1 MTICGPFMVI
11 HVDNISQSDTTRLNR
26 YCFDHES
33 LESLEFIHRFRLYVA
48 CRMEHQ
54 R

>member
-11 HVDNISQSDTTRLNR
+11 HVDNILQHDSTRLKR
-26 YCFDHES
+26 YCFDLES
-33 LESLEFIHRFRLYVA
+33 LESIHRFRLYVA

>member
-11 HVDNISQSDTTRLNR
+11 HVDNIFQSDTTRLNR
-26 YCFDHES
+26 YCFDLES
-33 LESLEFIHRFRLYVA
+33 LESLESIHRFRLYVA

>member
-1 MTICGPFMVI
+1 MTICGPFAVI
-11 HVDNISQSDTTRLNR
+11 HVDNISQPDITRLNR
-26 YCFDHES
+26 YCFDH
-33 LESLEFIHRFRLYVA
+33 ESLEFIHRFRLYVA